1 MSNIK
6 LNRFDILVI
15 HVKELERISQKISE
29 EIGRDKEEGYDML
42 VYTKQMTKLRNE
54 FNAQKLVAFKLLSE
68 LN

>member
-1 MSNIK
+1 MSNFK